1 MLSTPYQTYK
11 AEPGLKLPRHL
22 LKSLPEVPQALRH
35 SKKQESSKEE
45 QPKLKNPQILAGL
58 KSLKHQKTPKR
69 HSRHFQDMIE
79 RFLGMTRTSL
89 KKYTVEAPAT
99 GLWSNRDTARL
110 MERPHLTR
118 RYWIQSRDPFMRIRR
133 TSLFSQIS

>member
-1 MLSTPYQTYK
+1 MLPTPYRTYK

-45 QPKLKNPQILAGL
+45 QPELKNPQILAGL

-69 HSRHFQDMIE
+69 HSQHFNHLIE
-79 RFLGMTRTSL
+79 RFFGMTRNTL
-89 KKYTVEAPAT
+89 KKYTVEAPVT
-99 GLWSNRDTARL
+99 GFWSNQDAARL
-110 MERPHLTR
+110 LERPHLTR
-118 RYWIQSRDPFMRIRR
+118 RYWIQNRDPLMRIRLN
-133 TSLFSQIS
+133 SLFSQIS